1 MGEEGG
7 TSIGTPAGVMGP
19 KLKLREQFEEISPT
33 NKNRPTTPAPT
44 HENLEDQRLKKSFK
58 LKNLDQL
65 KNLIYLL
72 NLKYGVG
79 SAKDIGVSLKLRN
92 KLPSENFKTKKD
104 FLAQLRKTLLRS
116 PQMDSE

>member
-1 MGEEGG
+1 MEY
-7 TSIGTPAGVMGP
+7 ICIFFA
-19 KLKLREQFEEISPT
+19 
-33 NKNRPTTPAPT
+33 
-44 HENLEDQRLKKSFK
+44 
-58 LKNLDQL
+58 LDQL

-79 SAKDIGVSLKLRN
+79 SAKNIGVSLKLRN

-104 FLAQLRKTLLRS
+104 FLAQLRRSLLKS